1 MIQKI
6 NKTKITWFFQRV
18 IKIYRWLPSL
28 MKKKE
33 KTEISI
39 LRNDKGN
46 IKTDTTEL
54 SKVIR
59 DYYK

>member
-1 MIQKI
+1 
-6 NKTKITWFFQRV
+6 
-18 IKIYRWLPSL
+18 

-59 DYYK
+59 DYYKQISMCTNKKT